1 MHFEVCKLTCKIKLI
16 NVMVFLH
23 TNEWENVFTI
33 VNID

>member
-1 MHFEVCKLTCKIKLI
+1 MHIEVCKLTCKIKFQY
-16 NVMVFLH
+16 VMVFLH